1 MKILLILA
9 GIIALF
15 AGFVDECPIVYLLG
29 LAALIVGFVL
39 AHKANKRNDF
49 YSGYKL

>member
-1 MKILLILA
+1 MKLILIFA

-29 LAALIVGFVL
+29 LAALVVGFVL

-49 YSGYKL
+49 YCGL

>member
-15 AGFVDECPIVYLLG
+15 AGFVDESPIVYTIG
-29 LAALIVGFVL
+29 FAALIVGFVL

-49 YSGYKL
+49 YNGYNL